1 MNIRMKPL
9 LTLIASLALMTWGCG
24 EDPYLLDNNTGT
36 WKMSELRTITYADGL
51 QVSDVTQSDS
61 LPTWELERIGRG
73 IATDYTATADTFVW
87 EMYEDAEKM
96 IIYYRVGPWMN
107 ANLLENKLDE
117 KVLYWV
123 NEFAEGTVMMRTE
136 KTARIVRP

>member
-1 MNIRMKPL
+1 MKIRMKLLLFLLAPL
-9 LTLIASLALMTWGCG
+9 GMALFSC
-24 EDPYLLDNNTGT
+24 EDDPYLLDNNTGT
-36 WKMSELRTITYADGL
+36 WKMAELRTITYADGV
-51 QVSDVTQSDS
+51 QVSDITQTDS

-73 IATDYTATADTFVW
+73 IATDYTAVSDTFIW

-117 KVLYWV
+117 KLLYWV
-123 NEFAEGTVMMRTE
+123 NDFAEGTVMMRTE
-136 KTARIVRP
+136 KTARIIRP

>member
-1 MNIRMKPL
+1 MKKRMKQL
-9 LTLIASLALMTWGCG
+9 LFLLACVAFTVWSC
-24 EDPYLLDNNTGT
+24 EKDPYLLDNNTGT
-36 WKMSELRTITYADGL
+36 WKMTELRTITYADGV
-51 QVSDVTQSDS
+51 QISDVTQTDS

-73 IATDYTATADTFVW
+73 IAKGVTIPPDTFIW
-87 EMYEDAEKM
+87 EMYESAEKM

-117 KVLYWV
+117 KLLYWT
-123 NEFAEGTVMMRTE
+123 NDFAEGTVMMRTE